1 MIKSTS
7 GKLPK
12 ISVIIPAYNC
22 EKTIKYTIESV
33 LNQTFSDIELII
45 INDGS
50 QDSTR
55 EVIAEIQDSRI
66 KVFSYPNAG
75 GNVSRNR
82 GLHLAVGEFVSFLDA
97 DDLWTP
103 DKLHSQL
110 KALQENIT
118 AKVAYSWTDYI
129 DENGEFIL
137 SGKRVNLNGNV
148 YESLLLN
155 NFLENGSN
163 PLICRT
169 SLIKLGSFD
178 ESLSAAQDWDM
189 WLRLASKF
197 DFICVPSVQILYRV
211 SANSVSSNLV
221 RQEKSCLQVLER
233 AYKERSFL
241 RDAPARSTL
250 KHNWNISLANLY
262 KYLTCKALQKPF
274 NNKKGLTA
282 AIFLW
287 KYFLHDSSRLQNIN
301 FTLKLS
307 LKIVIILIMPS
318 LLDNI
323 SKQREVNR
331 QEAETLLN
339 AWVVEKRSE
348 DKNGYP
354 SAVTVS
360 S

>member
-1 MIKSTS
+1 MIKYTS
-7 GKLPK
+7 RKLPK
-12 ISVIIPAYNC
+12 ISVIIPAYNS
-22 EKTIKYTIESV
+22 EKTIKQTIQSV
-33 LNQTFSDIELII
+33 LNQTFFDLELIV

-50 QDSTR
+50 QDSTI
-55 EVIAEIQDSRI
+55 EVIAEIEDSRI

-129 DENGEFIL
+129 DKNGEFIL

-148 YESLLLN
+148 YENLLLN

-163 PLICRT
+163 PLICRK

-197 DFICVPSVQILYRV
+197 DFICVPFVQILYRI

-221 RQEKSCLQVLER
+221 RQEKSCLQVLKR
-233 AYKERSFL
+233 AYKERSSL
-241 RDAPARSTL
+241 QDATARSTL

-262 KYLTCKALQKPF
+262 KYLTCKALQMPF
-274 NNKKGLTA
+274 NKKKCLAA

-287 KYFLHDSSRLQNIN
+287 KYFLYDPSRLQNID
-301 FTLKLS
+301 FTLKLL
-307 LKIVIILIMPS
+307 LKIFIILIMPT

-323 SKQREVNR
+323 TNQREVR
-331 QEAETLLN
+331 KQEAKTLFN

-348 DKNGYP
+348 DKNGY
-354 SAVTVS
+354 SGAVTLS